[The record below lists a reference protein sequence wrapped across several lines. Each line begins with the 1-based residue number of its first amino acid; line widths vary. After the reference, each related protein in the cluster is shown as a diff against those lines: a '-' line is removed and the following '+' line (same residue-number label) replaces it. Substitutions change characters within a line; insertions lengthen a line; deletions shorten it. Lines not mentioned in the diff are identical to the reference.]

1 MGLMIRN
8 LFVVD
13 DDVDDVDL
21 FQLAIAEVG
30 DHLRLTHARDGRE
43 LMDILQG
50 KSQFPELIFLDINMP
65 GMNGWETLR
74 ELRNHDQYKK
84 IPVVM
89 YSTSSANKEG
99 QRARDAGAICFYQKP
114 SRFNLLRDFLKALVN
129 VDPFEPKNL
138 KAALRSSGVDMSG
151 IMI

>member
-1 MGLMIRN
+1 
-8 LFVVD
+8 
-13 DDVDDVDL
+13 
-21 FQLAIAEVG
+21 
-30 DHLRLTHARDGRE
+30 
-43 LMDILQG
+43 MDILQG

-99 QRARDAGAICFYQKP
+99 QRALDAGAICFYQKP